1 MGKYIYFILYKL
13 IFRKMNTFLTEMLL
27 LSETENELFTVIKN
41 VVTLINGKLKK
52 ETGVR
57 QQ

>member
-1 MGKYIYFILYKL
+1 MGKYIYFILYKHL
-13 IFRKMNTFLTEMLL
+13 FRKMNTFLTEMLL